1 MTPLNLPQCP
11 YRGKVG
17 KMGLERGSSLT
28 YQKQPQNELRV
39 SPRS

>member
-1 MTPLNLPQCP
+1 
-11 YRGKVG
+11 
-17 KMGLERGSSLT
+17 MGLERGSSLT